1 VPLFFLVWRGLASI
15 ANPVTVTAKLKS
27 VPGLE
32 KYFNTGADGPEVK
45 PVVLW
50 VKDGARTLRN

>member
-1 VPLFFLVWRGLASI
+1 LVWCGLASI

-32 KYFNTGADGPEVK
+32 KYFKTGADGPEVK

-50 VKDGARTLRN
+50 VKDHNGARTLRN